1 MARRRPNP
9 EQAREAW
16 DREVR
21 SLLPAASEETLR
33 EVIDHCVS
41 ESPRGPGPRARTR
54 AGLIR
59 SMAGLLEDPE
69 DDAEERRAEREGCG
83 RQRDGTVPAL
93 FLTCQNLLTP
103 RRARA
108 DDWRTPADPPTT
120 GAAGP

>member
-16 DREVR
+16 NREVR

-69 DDAEERRAEREGCG
+69 DDAEERRAEREGL
-83 RQRDGTVPAL
+83 REAARR
-93 FLTCQNLLTP
+93 N
-103 RRARA
+103 RARPVS
-108 DDWRTPADPPTT
+108 DVPEPPHTPASE
-120 GAAGP
+120 G